1 MTRLYQ
7 VEVTFSGERVS
18 EHTIMAADALTAI
31 NLIEARYG
39 PPPEVTYK
47 TIHHENGVKEH
58 VLVVMDWHGYC
69 FLARHVDQGI
79 AT

>member
-1 MTRLYQ
+1 M
-7 VEVTFSGERVS
+7 S